1 MPKLFFLF
9 LALLV
14 TKLELEIEIDFS
26 FPDLRE
32 DEGRQRQKSGIS
44 KAVLLEGI

>member
-1 MPKLFFLF
+1 MPKPFLF
-9 LALLV
+9 LALRV
-14 TKLELEIEIDFS
+14 TKLKIEIDFS
-26 FPDLRE
+26 FPDLRK